1 MEEIKIDP
9 QMAEIIETVWK
20 DPAIQATHELR
31 HEYQLQDSAQYF
43 FEKIKKIGEPGYIAT
58 IEDHLRIR
66 APTTG
71 VTENSFTI
79 SGNKFRM
86 FDVGGQ
92 RSERKKWIHCFDNVN
107 SVLFVVSLS
116 AFNQTL
122 YEDSKTNRLVEALE
136 LFNYIANL
144 EFFEK
149 TSIILF
155 LNKRDLFEDKIKVYP
170 ITDCPALQHFDG
182 DTTSFAETTEFI
194 RDEFINLNETP
205 KTIYSHVTCATD
217 KSQVTV
223 VFNSV
228 KDTILKQSL
237 DSAIPGW
244 RDDDFN
250 EG

>member
-1 MEEIKIDP
+1 MGLCSSVDAGSPEERKRDRALDNQLRTEEEKQANILKLLLLGGGGSGKSTLRYYKAGYGAKFQIEEKNQRGVRLVSELDHMEEIKIDP

-71 VTENSFTI
+71 TENTGTTI
-79 SGNKFRM
+79 VFPLVVIVVYAFRVHNLKDQYSRNLNPNRM

-122 YEDSKTNRLVEALE
+122 YEDSKTNRLVE
-136 LFNYIANL
+136 
-144 EFFEK
+144 
-149 TSIILF
+149 
-155 LNKRDLFEDKIKVYP
+155 
-170 ITDCPALQHFDG
+170 
-182 DTTSFAETTEFI
+182 
-194 RDEFINLNETP
+194 
-205 KTIYSHVTCATD
+205 VT
-217 KSQVTV
+217 
-223 VFNSV
+223 
-228 KDTILKQSL
+228 TILHH
-237 DSAIPGW
+237 
-244 RDDDFN
+244 
-250 EG
+250 